1 MKNKKILTAVLVG
14 SLIGVGLVGFAGC
27 GKAHIHEYGQTQYIV
42 ENDKAFTYRKCGCG
56 EETEK
61 TELEEGKYVIVN
73 PTTAQYILDGYT
85 SVEASNKKLTELLDN
100 DKFEINNKIVI
111 FDKGEYNDEL
121 NIRPTAG
128 SVDEIYGNLKN
139 NVVGEKITD
148 YSTLDDSKVYH
159 YNRILKNVTFAG
171 TEGANFNNAFNLCAQ
186 FHNCE
191 DSGKI
196 LCTYDYVRKLDFSGV
211 GKYKFFNDVN
221 SDNIKFENLNFKTA
235 NGRLYLRNM
244 PMQIEVQS
252 VMTKNITVSG
262 CTFINDSETK
272 SSYNAIDMV
281 TGTNSHIENVTIKNN
296 KISGYNRAIDLVL
309 VKNQYIT
316 DNEIEN
322 CAHNGVGIY
331 RYSEEPN
338 LEAGDVVVKNN
349 TFKNGESRAIK
360 VYRAKDANIV
370 IENNKIEN
378 YCEEKDGDKQIF
390 EVSDCKGETYLT
402 ANNNTYGGKNM
413 TNFDKTAYS
422 EIENIGGGMYFVQ
435 DANGNF
441 LTKTKQA

>member
-14 SLIGVGLVGFAGC
+14 SLIGAGLAGFAGC

-61 TELEEGKYVIVN
+61 MELEEGKYVIVN

-171 TEGANFNNAFNLCAQ
+171 TEGAIFNNAFNLTSDL
-186 FHNCE
+186 HKYTE
-191 DSGKI
+191 KDV
-196 LCTYDYVRKLDFSGV
+196 YDYVRKIDFSNDNI
-211 GKYKFFNDVN
+211 YKFFYNVS
-221 SDNIKFENLNFKTA
+221 SDNVKFENMNFKTA
-235 NGRLYLRNM
+235 NGRLYVRNA
-244 PMQIEVQS
+244 PAHTEVLS
-252 VMTKNITVSG
+252 AMTKNITVSS

-331 RYSEEPN
+331 RYSEELN

-370 IENNKIEN
+370 IKNNKIEN
-378 YCEEKDGDKQIF
+378 YCEEKDSDKQIF

-413 TNFDKTAYS
+413 TNLDKTAYS

>member
-14 SLIGVGLVGFAGC
+14 SLIGAGLAGFAGC

-171 TEGANFNNAFNLCAQ
+171 TEGAIFNNAFNLTSDL
-186 FHNCE
+186 HKYTE
-191 DSGKI
+191 KDV
-196 LCTYDYVRKLDFSGV
+196 YDYVRKIDFSNDNI
-211 GKYKFFNDVN
+211 YKFFYNVS
-221 SDNIKFENLNFKTA
+221 SDNVKFENMNFKTA
-235 NGRLYLRNM
+235 NGRLYVRNA
-244 PMQIEVQS
+244 PAHTEVLS
-252 VMTKNITVSG
+252 AMTKNITVSG
-262 CTFINDSETK
+262 CTFVNESETK

-331 RYSEEPN
+331 RYAEESN
-338 LEAGDVVVKNN
+338 LEAGDVIVKNN

-378 YCEEKDGDKQIF
+378 YCEEKGGDKQIF

-413 TNFDKTAYS
+413 TNFDKTAYA

-435 DANGNF
+435 DENGNF

>member
-1 MKNKKILTAVLVG
+1 MKYKKILTAVLVG
-14 SLIGVGLVGFAGC
+14 SLIGTGLVGFAGC

-148 YSTLDDSKVYH
+148 YSTLDEKSTYH
-159 YNRILKNVTFAG
+159 YNRVVENVTFAG
-171 TEGANFNNAFNLCAQ
+171 TEGANFNNAFNLTSDM
-186 FHNCE
+186 HKYTE
-191 DSGKI
+191 KDV
-196 LCTYDYVRKLDFSGV
+196 YDYVRKIDFSNDNI
-211 GKYKFFNDVN
+211 YKFFYNVSSN
-221 SDNIKFENLNFKTA
+221 NVKFENMNFKTA
-235 NGRLYLRNM
+235 NGRLYVRNA
-244 PMQIEVQS
+244 PTKVEVLS
-252 VMTKNITVSG
+252 AMTKNITVSG
-262 CTFINDSETK
+262 CKFINDSETK
-272 SSYNAIDMV
+272 SSFNAIDMV
-281 TGTNSHIENVTIKNN
+281 TDINSHIENVTIKNN

-331 RYSEEPN
+331 RYSQESN

-360 VYRAKDANIV
+360 VYRAKDSNIV

-413 TNFDKTAYS
+413 TNLDKTAYA